1 LLPEKTIQST
11 TFKLGA
17 KNLRV
22 ATLILILSVLKPL
35 GSSISRVNSILP
47 SVVLKS
53 LFISIK
59 KVWLP
64 PNLSTLDKVILKS
77 QIAISSGGS
86 VLWHFISM
94 RLPSIV
100 INQADNQ
107 IQNSKYL
114 NKLGLIKLFNAHF
127 NNNSLEKFLIKNIFE
142 NKKKFNISNK
152 FSNLFDN
159 KGLKR
164 IANVILS

>member
-1 LLPEKTIQST
+1 MLPEKTIQST

-35 GSSISRVNSILP
+35 GSSISRVNSMLP

-64 PNLSTLDKVILKS
+64 PNLSTLDKFCDFKKEMPSVLPVALTKALMFKASPLPVLINLNSILQFS
-77 QIAISSGGS
+77 LALMALFPSSSINLNPSIAKIGGS
-86 VLWHFISM
+86 IFFRM
-94 RLPSIV
+94 
-100 INQADNQ
+100 
-107 IQNSKYL
+107 SK
-114 NKLGLIKLFNAHF
+114 
-127 NNNSLEKFLIKNIFE
+127 E
-142 NKKKFNISNK
+142 
-152 FSNLFDN
+152 
-159 KGLKR
+159 
-164 IANVILS
+164 